1 VQFET
6 NLLTSVTFLQVE
18 VEEESES
25 NYSQETRTSSST
37 TGKWKAKV
45 TLSEFSTPRIRRI
58 AQLGNRDMRHLGAL
72 EEAFPSSTY
81 KEDRC
86 WETLTRACKPH
97 AHLNSRLKEL
107 EGDSA
112 AKDMLIIYVSLQCF
126 SGTVLTFVAG
136 MARSRVH
143 ES

>member
-1 VQFET
+1 MQFET

-18 VEEESES
+18 VEESES

-45 TLSEFSTPRIRRI
+45 TLSEFSTPKIRRI
-58 AQLGNRDMRHLGAL
+58 AQLGNRDMRRICAL
-72 EEAFPSSTY
+72 EDAFPSSTY
-81 KEDRC
+81 KEDKC
-86 WETLTRACKPH
+86 WEILTRACKPH

-112 AKDMLIIYVSLQCF
+112 TKDMLIVYVSIQCF
-126 SGTVLTFVAG
+126 REAVLIFVAG